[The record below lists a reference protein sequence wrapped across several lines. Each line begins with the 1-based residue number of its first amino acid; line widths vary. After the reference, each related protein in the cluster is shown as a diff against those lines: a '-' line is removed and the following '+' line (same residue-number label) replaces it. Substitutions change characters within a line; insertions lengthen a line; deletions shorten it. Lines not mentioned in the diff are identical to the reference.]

1 MRWRYSV
8 VLDGLA
14 VVVPND
20 RLSTL
25 ASIPGVARVYPGA
38 RYRALLDR
46 SPELI
51 GADQLWGLP
60 SLSTAGNGIKIGII
74 DDGVDQSHPFLSPTG
89 YTYPPGFPKGDAAYA
104 TPKVIAARA
113 FAPPSTT
120 WKYAR
125 VPFDPVNSEHGTHVA
140 GIAAGDYTAGA
151 VSGRGPLAGVAPRA
165 YLGNYKALSTPWI
178 DGGLIENSAELVA
191 AIEAAVRDG
200 MDVINM
206 SLGEIE
212 VEPSRNPVDEAV
224 DAAADA
230 GVIPVIAAGNDFDG
244 FGRGS
249 VSLPG
254 SASKAITAAATSK
267 SDVVAFFSSSGPTP
281 LSLRLKPDVSAP
293 GVSILSSIPTRA
305 GTWTQFSGTSMAAP
319 HVAGGAALLRQH
331 HPDWT
336 VAQIKSALVLTGDPV
351 FADAGHTAEV
361 PTTREGGG
369 LINLPRANNPL
380 VFASP
385 TSLSFGLV
393 PVGTSAARSVDLTDA
408 GGGPGEWSV
417 SVQPQVEDP
426 GLTVTAPA
434 AITVPGRLDVQ
445 ATATAGAGEADVTGF
460 VVLARGSDTR
470 RIPFWLRV
478 EAPRLG
484 RPSAALA
491 KPGVYRGNT
500 LGQPSSVS
508 SYRYPDDPA
517 GAGVPTALP
526 GPEQVFRVTIS
537 RPVTNFGVVVF
548 SQGRGVRVSPR
559 LVVAGDENRLLGYRA
574 LPLNVN
580 PYLRSFGRPE
590 PVVAAVAARPG
601 AYDVVFDTAGAGQ
614 AGPFAFRLWIDDTRP
629 PTARLLMQSTTATG
643 KLVVALAD
651 ADSGV
656 DPTSLQATL
665 DGGPADVSYSQA
677 TGRATILLDGR
688 LRPGRHRLLLE
699 VSDYQEAKNSESV
712 RGILPN
718 TRVLRATF
726 RVTGS

>member
-20 RLSTL
+20 RVSTL
-25 ASIPGVARVYPGA
+25 ASIPGVTRVYPGA

-60 SLSTAGNGIKIGII
+60 SFSTAGNGIKIGII
-74 DDGVDQSHPFLSPTG
+74 DDGVDQNHPFLSPAG
-89 YTYPPGFPKGDAAYA
+89 YTYPPGFPKGDAAYT

-140 GIAAGDYTAGA
+140 GIAAGDYTTGA

-165 YLGNYKALSTPWI
+165 YLGNYKALSTPWV

-212 VEPSRNPVDEAV
+212 VDPSRNPVDEAV

-267 SDVVAFFSSSGPTP
+267 SDLVAFFSSSGPTP

-293 GVSILSSIPTRA
+293 GVSILSSVPTRA

-319 HVAGGAALLRQH
+319 HVAGAAALLRQRH
-331 HPDWT
+331 LDWT
-336 VAQIKSALVLTGDPV
+336 VDQIKSALVLTGDPV

-385 TSLSFGLV
+385 TSLAIGLV

-408 GGGPGEWSV
+408 SGGAGEWSV

-434 AITVPGRLDVQ
+434 SVTVPGRLDVQ

-460 VVLARGSDTR
+460 VVLARAADIR

-484 RPSAALA
+484 RPSAVLA

-500 LGQPSSVS
+500 LGQPSRVS

-517 GAGVPTALP
+517 GAGVPNALP

-537 RPVTNFGVVVF
+537 RPATNFGVVVL

-574 LPLNVN
+574 LPINVN
-580 PYLRSFGRPE
+580 PYLRSFGRSG

-614 AGPFAFRLWIDDTRP
+614 AGPFAFRFWINDTRP
-629 PTARLLMQSTTATG
+629 PTARLLTQSTTATG

-651 ADSGV
+651 AGSGI

-677 TGRATILLDGR
+677 TGLATMLLDGR
-688 LRPGRHRLLLE
+688 LRPGRHRLVLE
-699 VSDYQEAKNSESV
+699 VSDFQEAKNSESV

-718 TRVLRATF
+718 TRDLRATF
-726 RVTGS
+726 RVTR